1 MSIKTRPAN
10 PVPPTP
16 HKKLTSWLRE
26 QLALDGYENGDPVD
40 HKSIVAHV
48 IFRKREQMQSVGIIR
63 FCWNYTLGGL
73 VRTVLK
79 HGAKRDE
86 EASEEENSDDERTV
100 IAANDGQAT
109 FGFYEQMGVHPPLI
123 QLLLAFKAKRVYDAT
138 LDRMV
143 CLYTLSHEEV
153 KRAHDFY
160 SKKTVELGNKTEILH
175 QLDQAMNKHGFTHVC
190 KEEE

>member
-1 MSIKTRPAN
+1 
-10 PVPPTP
+10 
-16 HKKLTSWLRE
+16 
-26 QLALDGYENGDPVD
+26 
-40 HKSIVAHV
+40 
-48 IFRKREQMQSVGIIR
+48 MQTAVVTR
-63 FCWNYTLGGL
+63 FCWNHTLSAL

-79 HGAKRDE
+79 RGANQDDSETSEDE
-86 EASEEENSDDERTV
+86 SEEQSERKIIT
-100 IAANDGQAT
+100 AT
-109 FGFYEQMGVHPPLI
+109 DAQVTFDFYDRMGVHPPLI

-175 QLDQAMNKHGFTHVC
+175 QLDQAMSKHGFTRVC
-190 KEEE
+190 KEQDA